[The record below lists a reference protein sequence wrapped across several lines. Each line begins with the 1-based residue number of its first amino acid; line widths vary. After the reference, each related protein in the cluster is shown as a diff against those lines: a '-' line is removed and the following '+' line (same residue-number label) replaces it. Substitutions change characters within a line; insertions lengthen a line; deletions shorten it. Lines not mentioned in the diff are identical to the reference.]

1 MGAVVE
7 KMLFKNAKEAVASTH
22 TSLWDIGAK
31 NIDGEMIDPL
41 LKVVEGKK
49 CVMVVNVATK

>member
-7 KMLFKNAKEAVASTH
+7 KVMFKSAKEAVASTF
-22 TSLWDIGAK
+22 TSLWEIGAR
-31 NIDGEMIDPL
+31 NIDGELIDPL
-41 LKVVEGKK
+41 MQLVEHKK